1 MEANRRAGIAGP
13 GEAEE
18 LLEACFAPQC
28 QAKVSVFN
36 LVTLANGCVA
46 SASFRRETLDALE
59 KNIDDAERL
68 LIAHEGALVPHY
80 LAMLLACSNNKLSA
94 CEVLEIIGARPG
106 MTKTYTPME
115 ALAAVACGE
124 DLDVGVRAMSV
135 ACMSALGVPGTY
147 ITNAKDVLSGER

>member
-115 ALAAVACGE
+115 KQPEMQTAATMWITWPKVRQCWWQRMMKMVA
-124 DLDVGVRAMSV
+124 
-135 ACMSALGVPGTY
+135 
-147 ITNAKDVLSGER
+147 